1 MPAFLIE
8 TGLKIT
14 PMGRAFEYRKATKMK
29 RWGNM
34 ARTFTRIGKQI
45 AIAVKAGGPDIENNP
60 HLRAVVA
67 NAKRENM
74 PKDNVERAIKN
85 AMGKDQKDYKE
96 MVYEGYGPFGIAV
109 LVETATDNTT
119 RTVANVRSVFNK
131 FGGTLGTSG
140 SLDFMF
146 SHKSV
151 FTIAKKEGMS
161 VEDLILELID
171 FGIDEDVDDDGDE
184 LTIYGEF
191 QSFNLIQKY
200 LEENQYEIK
209 SSEFTRIPTD
219 EKELNAEQRAT
230 IEKMV
235 ERLEDDEDVQNVYTN
250 LKPAEDEE

>member
-146 SHKSV
+146 SS
-151 FTIAKKEGMS
+151 
-161 VEDLILELID
+161 
-171 FGIDEDVDDDGDE
+171 
-184 LTIYGEF
+184 
-191 QSFNLIQKY
+191 
-200 LEENQYEIK
+200 
-209 SSEFTRIPTD
+209 TRG
-219 EKELNAEQRAT
+219 RAPQ
-230 IEKMV
+230 V
-235 ERLEDDEDVQNVYTN
+235 APR
-250 LKPAEDEE
+250 